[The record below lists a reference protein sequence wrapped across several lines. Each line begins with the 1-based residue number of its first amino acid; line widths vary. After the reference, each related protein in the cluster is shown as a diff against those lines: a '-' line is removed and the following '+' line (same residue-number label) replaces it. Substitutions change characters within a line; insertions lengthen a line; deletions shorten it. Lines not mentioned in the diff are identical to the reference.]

1 MRTAKLAVVVLA
13 ALMGA
18 ASVGCNA
25 DAAPPP
31 FTPVVD
37 TKELMNTVIDPTTDI
52 IWDSV
57 KTIITAA
64 GIEEIRPQT
73 EEEWT
78 AVRNA
83 AVIVAE
89 SGNLLMMVPRAR
101 DGGDWMRASQAMIDS
116 GRATM
121 KAAEAKDADKIF
133 ELGGVIYNAC
143 TNCHAKYVQGLERV
157 SD

>member
-1 MRTAKLAVVVLA
+1 MRKRWLLVVTAA
-13 ALMGA
+13 ALSA
-18 ASVGCNA
+18 GCSA
-25 DAAPPP
+25 GAAPPP

-37 TKELMNTVIDPTTDI
+37 TKALMNTVIDPTTDI

-57 KTIITAA
+57 KTIITAE
-64 GIEEIRPQT
+64 GIEEIRPQN

-121 KAAEAKDADKIF
+121 KAAEAKDADKVF

-143 TNCHAKYVQGLERV
+143 TNCHAKYALGLERV